1 MGNRKGQAT
10 CLDGRGRPK
19 QGYMQLATPS
29 APAKAVSMAMTIL
42 SRSFQLASF
51 ILFRV
56 SG

>member
-10 CLDGRGRPK
+10 CLRPK

-42 SRSFQLASF
+42 SRSFQLVFF

-56 SG
+56 FRG